1 MLIDVGPE
9 MGDVPL
15 SVGGA
20 GGDDH
25 THLDSALKIAQQI
38 VFQKVHHF
46 CINLTI
52 YVKLILIF

>member
-9 MGDVPL
+9 MENVPL

-25 THLDSALKIAQQI
+25 TPLESSLKIAQQI
-38 VFQKVHHF
+38 VFQKVF
-46 CINLTI
+46 Q
-52 YVKLILIF
+52 F